1 MSGHMGDERKT
12 IQNLKIA
19 QIDSSNNLL
28 LIKGSIPGPA
38 GSNVI
43 LKPAVK

>member
-1 MSGHMGDERKT
+1 MGDVKKT

-19 QIDSSNNLL
+19 SIDAENNLV
-28 LIKGSIPGPA
+28 LIKGAIPGPA
-38 GSNVI
+38 GSNVV